1 MSTEKGVK
9 LDEGKPRLDLV
20 LGDFADALYS
30 VGEVGTYGANK
41 YTDRG
46 WQTVDN
52 GFERYANAMLRH
64 YLNFRREEIFDPESG
79 LPHLAHMAWNALALL
94 QLSICNTPKYRFF
107 SKEPVDGVNYAPGS
121 IVEIPSDHE
130 DFRPII
136 ANEEWEKLIHGSFK
150 GEVKPEE
157 ETTCIYKP
165 MNDICRCEFKME

>member
-1 MSTEKGVK
+1 MTTEKGVK
-9 LDEGKPRLDLV
+9 LDDGKPRLDLV
-20 LGDFADALYS
+20 LGDFADALYR

-94 QLSICNTPKYRFF
+94 QLSICNVPKYRFF
-107 SKEPVDGVNYAPGS
+107 SGEPVDCTPGS
-121 IVEIPSDHE
+121 IVEVPVDNT
-130 DFRPII
+130 DFRPI
-136 ANEEWEKLIHGSFK
+136 FK
-150 GEVKPEE
+150 D
-157 ETTCIYKP
+157 YK
-165 MNDICRCEFKME
+165 DIIKCQIRTE